1 MRVARVGRE
10 QLETG
15 GHTRWFLAPLALVS
29 IFMRRRPLA
38 RAAVVGGAAYY
49 AGKRHSEGQYR
60 EADQEARLQEL
71 EAQQYQQQAAPPA
84 AAAPAAGGMSDDAME
99 KLQKLAQLHEQGV
112 LTDAEFEVQKQKIL
126 QGM

>member
-1 MRVARVGRE
+1 MFA
-10 QLETG
+10 
-15 GHTRWFLAPLALVS
+15 
-29 IFMRRRPLA
+29 RRRPLA
-38 RAAVVGGAAYY
+38 RAAVVGGTAYY
-49 AGKRHSEGQYR
+49 AGKKGAQSAQR

-84 AAAPAAGGMSDDAME
+84 PAGGGGMSEDSMA
-99 KLQKLAQLHEQGV
+99 KLQQLADLHKQGI

>member
-1 MRVARVGRE
+1 MWG
-10 QLETG
+10 LIP
-15 GHTRWFLAPLALVS
+15 FLITS

-49 AGKRHSEGQYR
+49 AGKKGAQSAQR
-60 EADQEARLQEL
+60 EADQDAQLQYLSE
-71 EAQQYQQQAAPPA
+71 QQAQQQAAP
-84 AAAPAAGGMSDDAME
+84 AAPAPGGMSDDAME
-99 KLQKLAQLHEQGV
+99 RLKQLADLHTQGV

>member
-1 MRVARVGRE
+1 MFV
-10 QLETG
+10 
-15 GHTRWFLAPLALVS
+15 FYPLMLVS

-49 AGKRHSEGQYR
+49 AGKKGAQSAQR
-60 EADQEARLQEL
+60 EADQNAQIQDLQ
-71 EAQQYQQQAAPPA
+71 AQQAYAQQAPPPPQA
-84 AAAPAAGGMSDDAME
+84 AAGGMSEDSIA
-99 KLQKLAQLHEQGV
+99 KLKQLAELHEQGV